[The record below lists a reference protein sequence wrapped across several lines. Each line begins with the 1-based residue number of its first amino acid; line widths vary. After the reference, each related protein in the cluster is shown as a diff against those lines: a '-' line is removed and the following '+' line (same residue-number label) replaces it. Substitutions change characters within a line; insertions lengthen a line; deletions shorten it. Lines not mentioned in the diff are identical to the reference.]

1 MFKARIFAII
11 YMNAEKPHGTT
22 KALKGALNMPDF
34 DKMTLE
40 QLVRPEGYDCD
51 CGKHHVSPMEYLKIG
66 RGVIVYVPEMIAAMH
81 RKKPFVVCDK
91 NTYAVAGKR
100 VCEIL
105 AAANVPYSLYVI
117 PGDRIAP
124 SEWECGS
131 ALMHYDPSCDM
142 LLGVGSGV
150 INDTC
155 KVLAHAIGVPSA
167 IVGTAPSM
175 DGYASNS
182 SSMEV
187 NHVKV
192 SLYNHAPVGILLD
205 FEILAQAPMRML
217 WAGLGDMVAKY
228 IAICEWRISNI
239 VTGEYYCE
247 HIAQLMRTAVKKIVD
262 ASDGITKRD
271 PDAIQSIAEG
281 LIIAGV
287 GMAYAEI
294 SRPASGLEHYF
305 SHMWE
310 MMALERGKPYDL
322 HGIQVGIGTVLSMK
336 LYKYIRE
343 IKPDRAVA
351 EAHMKAFNRADW
363 EAQIRRIFG
372 KTANEIIAIEDKC
385 HKNDP
390 QKHAKRL
397 DNILNHWD
405 EILKIIDEELPDYDH
420 LYNLM
425 AATGMPMKPSDIGV
439 PMQDVVDAFIGSRDI
454 RDKYLSCSLLWDLGL
469 TDEFAKILEKVAEA

>member
-1 MFKARIFAII
+1 
-11 YMNAEKPHGTT
+11 
-22 KALKGALNMPDF
+22 MPRF
-34 DKMTLE
+34 DKMSLKE
-40 QLVRPEGYDCD
+40 LIRPEGFDCE
-51 CGKHHVSPMEYLKIG
+51 CGRHHVCALQYLKIG
-66 RGVIVYVPEMIAAMH
+66 RGAVESVPEMLAAMG
-81 RKKPFVVCDK
+81 KKRPFVVCDQ
-91 NTYAVAGKR
+91 NTYEVAGRR

-105 AAANVPYSLYVI
+105 DRAGVEHGLYVI
-117 PGDRIAP
+117 PGKRISPA
-124 SEWECGS
+124 EWEVGS
-131 ALMHYDPSCDM
+131 ALMHYDPRCDM

-205 FEILAQAPMRML
+205 SEILAQAPMRML

-228 IAICEWRISNI
+228 IAVCEWRISHI
-239 VTGEYYCE
+239 VTGEFYCE
-247 HIAQLMRTAVKKIVD
+247 SIAQMMRSALKKIVD

-281 LIIAGV
+281 LVVAGMA
-287 GMAYAEI
+287 MAYAEI

-310 MMALERGKPYDL
+310 MMALERGVPYDL
-322 HGIQVGIGTVLSMK
+322 HGIQVGVGTVLSMK
-336 LYKYIRE
+336 LYRKIRE
-343 IKPDRAVA
+343 IKPDRAKA

-363 EAQIRRIFG
+363 EAQVRRIFG
-372 KTANEIIAIEDKC
+372 KTADEIIAIEDKT

-390 QKHAKRL
+390 ARHAKRL
-397 DNILNHWD
+397 DNLVNHWD
-405 EILKIIDEELPDYDH
+405 EILKIIDEELPDYDT
-420 LYNLM
+420 LYQTM
-425 AATGMPMKPSDIGV
+425 AKTGMPMRPSEIDV
-439 PMQDVVDAFIGSRDI
+439 PMDDVVNAFIGARDI
-454 RDKYLSCSLLWDLGL
+454 RDKYLSCSFLWDLGL
-469 TDEFAKILEKVAEA
+469 TDEFAEYLREVAEE

>member
-1 MFKARIFAII
+1 MA
-11 YMNAEKPHGTT
+11 
-22 KALKGALNMPDF
+22 DF

-40 QLVRPEGYDCD
+40 ELVCPEGYDCD
-51 CGKHHVSPMEYLKIG
+51 CGKHHVCALDYLKIG
-66 RGVIVYVPEMIAAMH
+66 KGAIEAVPEMIAAMG
-81 RKKPFVVCDK
+81 RKKPFVVCDR
-91 NTYAVAGKR
+91 NTYAVAGER

-105 AAANVPYSLYVI
+105 TAAKIPHVCYVI

-124 SEWECGS
+124 AEWEAGS
-131 ALMHYDPSCDM
+131 VVMHYDPSCDM

-155 KVLAHAIGVPSA
+155 KVVAHAAGVPSA

-182 SSMEV
+182 ASMEV

-192 SLYNHAPVGILLD
+192 SLYNHAPVGIILD
-205 FEILAQAPMRML
+205 SEILAQAPMRML

-228 IAICEWRISNI
+228 VAICEWRISNI
-239 VTGEYYCE
+239 VTGEFYCE
-247 HIAQLMRTAVKKIVD
+247 HIAQLMRAAVKKIVD
-262 ASDGITKRD
+262 ASDGITRRD

-322 HGIQVGIGTVLSMK
+322 HGIQVGVGTVLTMK
-336 LYKYIRE
+336 LYRKIRE
-343 IKPDRAVA
+343 VRPDRARA
-351 EAHMKAFNRADW
+351 EAWMKRYDRDAW
-363 EAQIRRIFG
+363 EQQIRRIFG
-372 KTANEIIAIEDKC
+372 KTADEIIAIEDKSK
-385 HKNDP
+385 KNDP
-390 QKHAKRL
+390 ARHAARL
-397 DNILNHWD
+397 EKLISHWD
-405 EILKIIDEELPDYDH
+405 EILKVIDEELPDYDALH
-420 LYNLM
+420 SLM
-425 AATGMPMKPSDIGV
+425 AATGMPMTPADLGISLEDT
-439 PMQDVVDAFIGSRDI
+439 VDAFIGSRDI
-454 RDKYLSCSLLWDLGL
+454 RDKYLSCSFLWDLGL
-469 TDEFAKILEKVAEA
+469 TDEFADYLYQVANE